1 MKRSTLIFASLLLFV
16 SAVFFT
22 ACETDVDVSA
32 DYKDITIVY
41 GLLNKSDSV
50 HYLKINKAFLGDG
63 NSLEY
68 AKIADSSNY
77 FNNIEVTITEKL
89 QGSVLNVYPFETTT
103 ITDKEDGIFYSK
115 DQVVYRSNFV
125 VPADV
130 DSKDYTYDLMVR
142 NKITGKEVTSSTNLV
157 KNFDIITPRFGQPTI
172 DFISP
177 SNQEVKWRLAKDGR
191 RYDVYIR
198 FWFEEVIDKD
208 GTANYD
214 TIDRYFDWELGS
226 EKAKFL
232 DGNGELL
239 VKYVPEGIY
248 GIAQSLIPRK
258 GDDVNEIS
266 EDDVIARLTNR
277 AEFTVVVSGDALNTY
292 LDVNEP
298 SSGIIQD
305 RPEYTNI
312 TNGLGLFS
320 SRFAKSTSIK
330 VGAKTEA
337 RLMDI
342 SSLKFVDKLGN

>member
-1 MKRSTLIFASLLLFV
+1 MKSSTLIFASLLLFV
-16 SAVFFT
+16 STVFFT

-41 GLLNKSDSV
+41 GLINKSDSV

-68 AKIADSSNY
+68 AQIADSSSYYDNL
-77 FNNIEVTITEKL
+77 EVTLTEK
-89 QGSVLNVYPFETTT
+89 QQNSIVRVIPFDTVHV
-103 ITDKEDGIFYSK
+103 TDKKDGAFYSPK
-115 DQVVYRSNFV
+115 QVVYSSNFV
-125 VPADV
+125 VPVDV
-130 DSKDYTYDLMVR
+130 ESKDYTYDLMVR

-157 KNFDIITPRFGQPTI
+157 KNFDILTPRFGQPTI

-177 SNQEVKWRLAKDGR
+177 TAQQVKWKTAKDGR
-191 RYDVYIR
+191 RYDVFIR
-198 FWFEEVIDKD
+198 FWFEEVI
-208 GTANYD
+208 APNND

-226 EKAKFL
+226 AKATFL
-232 DGNGELL
+232 DGKEELNIP
-239 VKYVPEGIY
+239 YVPEGIY

-258 GDDVNEIS
+258 GVDLNNIS
-266 EDDVIARLTNR
+266 EEDVVARLTNR

-292 LDVNEP
+292 LDVNAP

-337 RLMDI
+337 RLMEI